1 MRFVCVCALQRRLVV
16 RRAATSTQ
24 SHTHTHSLSQRSRS
38 KERKFPGWENQG
50 SLTIRSCDKQQRYH
64 WLCACK
70 CVCVVCVLVHA
81 CVSVCHISLT
91 HKQWWV
97 CQKKGANKSW
107 ITNPLYAFVLTYT
120 HISSSVCFL
129 LKHTQTWA
137 SATLSIL
144 LPWQLCSGH
153 PYLML
158 SSHSK
163 GIAKSQVEK
172 ISHRLR
178 LCRCT
183 WHFVF

>member
-1 MRFVCVCALQRRLVV
+1 MCVHFKSAWWCGVQPLPHN
-16 RRAATSTQ
+16 
-24 SHTHTHSLSQRSRS
+24 HTHTHTLYLKEAAARRGNSLVGKTKDHSQLDLVISN
-38 KERKFPGWENQG
+38 KDI
-50 SLTIRSCDKQQRYH
+50 TD
-64 WLCACK
+64 CAHAS
-70 CVCVVCVLVHA
+70 VCVVCVLVHA

-129 LKHTQTWA
+129 LKHTQTWV